1 MKHLTVESFV
11 NSLTEEDLWKIIDES
26 EKYGSRG
33 YEAKFLMD
41 KALEYS
47 DTFCYREA
55 YAEYMPEI
63 AMGAYRHFALK
74 YKEMVK

>member
-1 MKHLTVESFV
+1 
-11 NSLTEEDLWKIIDES
+11 
-26 EKYGSRG
+26 
-33 YEAKFLMD
+33 MD
-41 KALEYS
+41 KALEYC

-63 AMGAYRHFALK
+63 VLYAYRHFALK

>member
-1 MKHLTVESFV
+1 M
-11 NSLTEEDLWKIIDES
+11 NEEDLWKIIDEY
-26 EKYGSRG
+26 ERYGARG
-33 YEAKFLMD
+33 YEAQFLAD

-55 YAEYMPEI
+55 YAEYMLEI
-63 AMGAYRHFALK
+63 VLFAYRHFALK